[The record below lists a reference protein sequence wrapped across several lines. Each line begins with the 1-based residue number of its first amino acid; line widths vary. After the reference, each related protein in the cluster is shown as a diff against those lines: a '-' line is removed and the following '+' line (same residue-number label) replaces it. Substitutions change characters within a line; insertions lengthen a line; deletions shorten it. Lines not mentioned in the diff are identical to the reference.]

1 MECTLFPLQEV
12 EHEVNRRPH
21 AQISTIVRLLNF
33 KHNFKHN
40 FFFFYQ
46 VCDNLLSGKLLLN
59 NFNRQYTLRLIEN
72 IMSL

>member
-12 EHEVNRRPH
+12 EHEVNRCPH
-21 AQISTIVRLLNF
+21 AQMSTIVRLLNF
-33 KHNFKHN
+33 KHNF
-40 FFFFYQ
+40 FFSFYQ